1 MMNNISSKK
10 RFLIVFYQ
18 YYFYNLK
25 LRMTLIT
32 TNKFNKRLDSID
44 KIYKSAGWLE
54 RESSEMFKIK
64 YQDKV
69 DIRTLLLDYSKQENP
84 LLKDYNVEGTKEY
97 YYNFFNEQVVFKN
110 SNSVEL

>member
-44 KIYKSAGWLE
+44 KIYKSAG
-54 RESSEMFKIK
+54 
-64 YQDKV
+64 
-69 DIRTLLLDYSKQENP
+69 
-84 LLKDYNVEGTKEY
+84 
-97 YYNFFNEQVVFKN
+97 
-110 SNSVEL
+110 